1 MNSDLRQEIFR
12 TKLLPAFIESTR
24 QAFETMVFLPTT
36 AGEPQFEPD
45 FHPQGDI
52 SGTIGVTGAIALTG
66 DNLRGN
72 LSLIFPDGMAVN
84 LFRSMTMMEP
94 NDPVND
100 QEVVDA
106 VGELANMCA
115 GGAKASMQGIGL
127 NFMISLPSVV
137 SGRMHSLARMA
148 GCTTC
153 LVPMRNAQ
161 GEFHMEVSMQW
172 K

>member
-1 MNSDLRQEIFR
+1 MGNDLRQDVFR

-36 AGEPQFEPD
+36 AGEPVFDAEVRPKGD
-45 FHPQGDI
+45 F
-52 SGTIGVTGAIALTG
+52 SGTIGVTGSIALTG

-72 LSLIFPDGMAVN
+72 LSLIFPDGMAAN
-84 LFRSMTMMEP
+84 LFRAMTMMGP
-94 NDPVND
+94 DDPVNP

-115 GGAKASMQGIGL
+115 GGAKASMQEIGV

-137 SGRMHSLARMA
+137 SGHEHSLARMA
-148 GCTTC
+148 GCATC
-153 LVPMRNAQ
+153 LVPLRNDQ
-161 GEFHMEVSMQW
+161 GEFHMEISFQW

>member
-1 MNSDLRQEIFR
+1 MTTDMRLEIFR
-12 TKLLPAFIESTR
+12 NKLLPAFIESTR

-36 AGEPQFEPD
+36 AGEPQFESELR
-45 FHPQGDI
+45 PQGDI
-52 SGTIGVTGAIALTG
+52 SGTIGVTGNIALTG

-115 GGAKASMQGIGL
+115 GGAKAAMQAIGL

-137 SGRMHSLARMA
+137 SGHAHSLARMA

-153 LVPMRNAQ
+153 LVPLRNAQ

>member
-1 MNSDLRQEIFR
+1 MNSEQRLEILRN
-12 TKLLPAFIESTR
+12 KLLPAFIESTR
-24 QAFETMVFLPTT
+24 LAFETMVFLPTT
-36 AGEPQFEPD
+36 AGEPQFDSEL
-45 FHPQGDI
+45 HPHGDI

-66 DNLRGN
+66 DSLRGN

-84 LFRSMTMMEP
+84 LFRAMTMMGP
-94 NDPVND
+94 DDPVND

-115 GGAKASMQGIGL
+115 GGAKASMQAIGL
-127 NFMISLPSVV
+127 NFLISLPSVV
-137 SGRMHSLARMA
+137 SGHQHSLARMA

-153 LVPMRNAQ
+153 LVPMKNAQ
-161 GEFHMEVSMQW
+161 GEFHMEVSVQW